1 MKYLC
6 YYDKNFDEGRNFVLA
21 ATNKIDYISGA
32 IKSEGV
38 DVEIVSASTT
48 SSKGCFKKRTEIL
61 ENGVKLKLFRAN
73 KWGNVFQKI
82 WATIY
87 FKLAIFFYLLFNVK
101 KGEKI
106 IVYHSLAYMNQVKL
120 AKAIKKFNL
129 ILEVEEIYGDVTELR
144 KIVNKELDF
153 FKNADAYIF
162 PTELLNSK
170 INVKNKPYV
179 IIHGTYNVEKQI
191 TNKFNDDKI
200 HCVYAG
206 TFDVRKGGALFAIK
220 SAEFLSEKYHL
231 HVLGFGNNEDTKAV
245 KNTIEAVNKLGN
257 CTVTFDGLKSGE
269 EYIKFI
275 QSCHIGLSTQN
286 PNAKFNDTSFPSK
299 VLSYM
304 ANGLR
309 VVSIKI
315 KALET
320 SAVNA
325 LIYYYSEDKPNEIA
339 KAIQSINVLDN
350 YDSSAKISELDKQF
364 KQDIKKIIEGNYYE

>member
-6 YYDKNFDEGRNFVLA
+6 YYDKNFDEGWNFVLA
-21 ATNKIDYISGA
+21 ATNKIDYISSA

-48 SSKGCFKKRTEIL
+48 SSKGYFKKRTEIL

-82 WATIY
+82 LATIY
-87 FKLAIFFYLLFNVK
+87 FNLAIFFYLLFNVK

-129 ILEVEEIYGDVTELR
+129 ILEVEEIYGDV
-144 KIVNKELDF
+144 INKENATKNELKF
-153 FKNADAYIF
+153 FNKADAYIF
-162 PTELLNSK
+162 PTELLNDK
-170 INVKNKPYV
+170 VNKNNKPHVV
-179 IIHGTYNVEKQI
+179 IYGTYNVEKQI
-191 TNKFNDDKI
+191 ANKFDDGKI

-206 TFDVRKGGALFAIK
+206 TFDPRKGGV
-220 SAEFLSEKYHL
+220 SAVNAAKFLDEKYHI
-231 HVLGFGNNEDTKAV
+231 HILGFGTEKDKKLLLDAIEEV
-245 KNTIEAVNKLGN
+245 KGKTN
-257 CTVTFDGLKSGE
+257 CEVTFDGLKSGE

-309 VVSIKI
+309 VVSVKI
-315 KALET
+315 KVLER
-320 SAVNA
+320 SKIND
-325 LIYYYSEDKPNEIA
+325 LLYYYEEGEPYKIAETIRSVNVED
-339 KAIQSINVLDN
+339 D
-350 YDSSAKISELDKQF
+350 YDSRGIISMLDLKF
-364 KQDIKKIIEGNYYE
+364 KQEIKGLIL

>member
-6 YYDKNFDEGRNFVLA
+6 YYDKNFDEGRNYVLA
-21 ATNKIDYISGA
+21 ATTKIDYIAKA
-32 IKSEGV
+32 IKEIGE
-38 DVEIVSASTT
+38 DVEVISASTI
-48 SSKGCFKKRTEIL
+48 SSKGNFAKRTEIL
-61 ENGVKLKLFRAN
+61 GGGIKLKLFRAY

-87 FKLAIFFYLLFNVK
+87 SQCSVFFYLLFNVK
-101 KGEKI
+101 KDEKI
-106 IVYHSLAYMNQVKL
+106 ITYHSLSYMHAIKF
-120 AKAIKKFNL
+120 AKAIKKFKL
-129 ILEVEEIYGDVTELR
+129 ILEVEEIYGDVKNCKKT
-144 KIVNKELDF
+144 INKELNF
-153 FKNADAYIF
+153 FKKADAYIF

-170 INVKNKPYV
+170 INVKNKPYA
-179 IIHGTYNVEKQI
+179 INHGTYNVEKQI
-191 TNKFNDDKI
+191 ANKFDDGKI

-220 SAEFLSEKYHL
+220 SAKFLSEKYHL
-231 HVLGFGNNEDTKAV
+231 HVLGFGNNDDTNLV
-245 KNTIEAVNKLGN
+245 KKTIEEVNSSGK

-320 SAVNA
+320 SAVNE
-325 LIYYYSEDKPNEIA
+325 LLYYYNEDNPEEIA
-339 KAIQSINVLDN
+339 KAIQSVNVLDN
-350 YDSSAKISELDKQF
+350 YDSRAKISELNKQF
-364 KQDIKKIIEGNYYE
+364 KQDIKKLLRG